1 MLSQLIPLCESDPP
15 PDNVSDLWLQVMR
28 TKAENG
34 VMDTCTGGDISPQQ
48 GRIASIQEMR

>member
-34 VMDTCTGGDISPQQ
+34 VMDTCTSGDISPQQ